1 MTLQELHEA
10 VKAALDSGINPDTEV
25 MVEVTPD
32 DIGFSAPLRRAELA
46 HYDPDE
52 EQIIYP
58 GVELDEE
65 DRAFAEEM
73 GIEVNSDESA
83 DNLRSVFGLFG

>member
-1 MTLQELHEA
+1 MTLQELHDA

-32 DIGFSAPLRRAELA
+32 DIGFSAPLRLAALA
-46 HYDPDE
+46 HYDPEDE
-52 EQIIYP
+52 NLMLA

-73 GIEVNSDESA
+73 GIEDDSDESA
-83 DNLRSVFGLFG
+83 DNFRPVFGLFG